1 MKKLRKALAIVLS
14 MSMVFGLVGC
24 GSSNDTTTS
33 AAGATTAAA
42 AETTAASEAGSTMVE
57 TAANQVGTEDCVIGL
72 SILSMAA
79 EFLIAMVQGAQD
91 KADEL
96 GVELIV
102 RDCNVNNQTQVD
114 QILDMINQGVSCI
127 IVEPWDSEGISVA
140 IDAATEAGI
149 PVFTV
154 DTSGNSKD
162 IKCWVASDNMEMG
175 RMAGEYI
182 AEYLKEKNGSYSGK
196 VVNLMASLTSTSG
209 TNRSAGFHE
218 VIDQYPDIQIV
229 EQNADLE
236 VEKAL
241 NTMTDILQAN
251 DDIDAVWCSGDNN
264 AIGVIQAIDA
274 ANRYYPQGEDDH
286 ILVVSADGGM
296 EILDNIRK
304 GKCDAC
310 ISQQPITMGADAVQ
324 MAYDYVVNKVEPK
337 SDVQY
342 VGLFNITT
350 ENIDSKEL
358 AEFGLWAEQVR

>member
-1 MKKLRKALAIVLS
+1 MKNFKRILAAVLS
-14 MSMVFGLVGC
+14 LSMVLGLSAC
-24 GSSNDTTTS
+24 GSSESDTKTS
-33 AAGATTAAA
+33 AATQTGADL
-42 AETTAASEAGSTMVE
+42 VE
-57 TAANQVGTEDCVIGL
+57 TAAESVDTADGDCVIGL
-72 SILSMAA
+72 SILSMSA

-96 GVELIV
+96 GVELLV

-114 QILDMINQGVSCI
+114 QILDMINQEVDCI
-127 IVEPWDSEGISVA
+127 IVEPWDSEGITKA
-140 IDAATEAGI
+140 IDAATEANI

-154 DTSGNSKD
+154 DTSGNSDD
-162 IKCWVASDNMEMG
+162 IKCWIASDNVEMG
-175 RMAGEYI
+175 RMTGEYI
-182 AEYLKEKNGSYSGK
+182 AEQLNEKYGSYSGK

-218 VIDQYPDIQIV
+218 VIDQYPDIEVV

-264 AIGVIQAIDA
+264 AIGVIQAIEA
-274 ANRYYPQGEDDH
+274 ANRYYEQGDANH
-286 ILVVSADGGM
+286 ILVISADGGL
-296 EILDNIRK
+296 EILDKIRS

-310 ISQQPITMGADAVQ
+310 ISQQPITMGADALQ
-324 MAYDYVVNKVEPK
+324 MAYDYVVNGKEPADK
-337 SDVQY
+337 VQY

-350 ENIDSKEL
+350 ENIDSQEL
-358 AEFGLWAEQVR
+358 ADFGLWAEQVR